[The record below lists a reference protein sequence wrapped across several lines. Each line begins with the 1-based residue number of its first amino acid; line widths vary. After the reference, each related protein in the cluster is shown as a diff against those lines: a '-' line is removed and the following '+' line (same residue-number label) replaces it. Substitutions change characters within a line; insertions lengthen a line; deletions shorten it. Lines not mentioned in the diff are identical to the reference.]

1 MTIQMTVSLPP
12 KRVHQYLQHYFKF
25 KKNIDVKHSESSH
38 ILLHAGGYRNKEYAS
53 TNIEIKIH
61 SERDETR
68 LTLNFSFRGYYLTAL
83 MFGLLALGIIW
94 FIPLIAPIPYP
105 VTGVSVL
112 SIVIL
117 AWWSIAVPFGIIKT
131 KRKFLDDIRKAFETD

>member
-12 KRVHQYLQHYFKF
+12 KRAHQYLQHYFKF
-25 KKNIDVKHSESSH
+25 KENIDVKHSESSH
-38 ILLHAGGYRNKEYAS
+38 ILLHAGGYWNREYAS
-53 TNIEIKIH
+53 TNIEIKIL

-68 LTLNFSFRGYYLTAL
+68 LTFNFSFRGYYLTAL

-94 FIPLIAPIPYP
+94 FVPLIAPIPYP

-131 KRKFLDDIRKAFETD
+131 KRKFLEDIRKAFETD